1 MSKLEVLLRLGIF
14 AITGNKFHVD
24 TIMAKL
30 VETGEKDK
38 LKDMLREKLSECGWR
53 EELKEHCKK
62 IIREKGVEKVSIEEL
77 VAEITPKGRGIE
89 RTLSRGLL

>member
-1 MSKLEVLLRLGIF
+1 
-14 AITGNKFHVD
+14 
-24 TIMAKL
+24 MAKL

-38 LKDMLREKLSECGWR
+38 LKEMLREKLSECGWR

-77 VAEITPKGRGIE
+77 VAEITPKGRGVYRI
-89 RTLSRGLL
+89 S